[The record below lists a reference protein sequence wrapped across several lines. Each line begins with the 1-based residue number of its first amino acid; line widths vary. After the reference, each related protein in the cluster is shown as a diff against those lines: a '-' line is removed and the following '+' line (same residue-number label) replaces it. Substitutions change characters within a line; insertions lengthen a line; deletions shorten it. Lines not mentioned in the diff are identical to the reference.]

1 MSDSPQESQKR
12 HLSKIRPHGLDPPV
26 RHDQPP
32 SDRLPEQPARFEQV
46 QENLSA
52 GKVRDHEFPVDQVD
66 KAMARAFDIDACMK
80 VVLTPSGADSG
91 ADAVNGSAAKPKKPA
106 AQNASRAPV
115 PYLRLLCWLRRVFDR
130 RPILVG
136 AAYIFSFILAPLV
149 RPVFRVIHIQFAV
162 DDGESLRIDRVFV
175 TVLV

>member
-1 MSDSPQESQKR
+1 
-12 HLSKIRPHGLDPPV
+12 
-26 RHDQPP
+26 
-32 SDRLPEQPARFEQV
+32 
-46 QENLSA
+46 
-52 GKVRDHEFPVDQVD
+52 
-66 KAMARAFDIDACMK
+66 MARAFDIDACMM

-136 AAYIFSFILAPLV
+136 AAYIFSFIPAPLV
-149 RPVFRVIHIQFAV
+149 RPVFRVIHLQFAV
-162 DDGESLRIDRVFV
+162 DDGESLRINCIFV
-175 TVLV
+175 AALVCNAHGAMPIILSGIFFWICQEEIEVLFVGKLPARIMPDSLVVETTRNCLSDSKISNSVIAANC

>member
-1 MSDSPQESQKR
+1 VLADVGELPINPRR
-12 HLSKIRPHGLDPPV
+12 HLLVNQIRV
-26 RHDQPP
+26 FRHDQPSPTGYP
-32 SDRLPEQPARFEQV
+32 STLRLLNTFKKTYPLEKFFT
-46 QENLSA
+46 
-52 GKVRDHEFPVDQVD
+52 HEFPIDQVD
-66 KAMARAFDIDACMK
+66 KAMAQAFDIDACMK